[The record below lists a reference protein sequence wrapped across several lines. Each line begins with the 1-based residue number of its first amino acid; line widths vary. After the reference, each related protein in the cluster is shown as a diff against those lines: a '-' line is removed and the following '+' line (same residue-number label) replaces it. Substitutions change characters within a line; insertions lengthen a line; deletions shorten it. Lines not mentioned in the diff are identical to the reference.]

1 MFPSQNKVELTLFN
15 EINPFV
21 KSKIITMTVIDLY
34 MWQYRY
40 CSSFTTRYETIMF
53 RNRRNCAISSTSEQ

>member
-21 KSKIITMTVIDLY
+21 KSKTITMTVIDLY

-40 CSSFTTRYETIMF
+40 CSSFTTRCETILKQEKLRYFINICTVM
-53 RNRRNCAISSTSEQ
+53 